1 MTLRLHDTAART
13 VREFQPVTP
22 GRATVYVCGA
32 TVQGAPHLG
41 HLRSAVCFDIL
52 VRWLEASGYPV
63 TYCRNVTDVDDK
75 ILRAAAAEGI
85 AWWAL
90 AERNA
95 RAFTDAYG
103 LLGCRLP
110 DVEPRAAGHIP
121 DMIALIERL
130 IERGHAYQAGG
141 DVYFDVRT
149 AAGYGSLSRQRLADM
164 RPAEDADPEDR
175 AVAAVKRDPRDF
187 ALWKGVKPGE
197 PSWRTPWGP
206 GRPGWHLECSAMAT
220 GYLGAAFDI
229 HGGGIDL
236 VFPHHENERAQS
248 TAAGDEFAG
257 YWLHNGLVALAGQ
270 KMSKSAG
277 HALAAAEALAQ
288 VRPQELRYYLGQAHY
303 RSTLEYSRDALDE
316 AVAAYQRIERFVTAR
331 PARGRL
337 QGRARAASARR
348 ARHRARGALP
358 ISFSAAMD
366 DDLAVP
372 AALAA
377 VHATVHDGNYALS
390 TGNIEGIRTSL
401 AQTGPCSRFSA
412 STRSTPPGGQATPDG
427 RLHSVVDALVALVLR
442 QRETA
447 RARGDY
453 ASADSIR
460 DTLEDTGVAV
470 DDTPEGPRWELKR

>member
-1 MTLRLHDTAART
+1 VTLRLHDTAART
-13 VREFQPVTP
+13 VRDFQPVTP

-41 HLRSAVCFDIL
+41 HLRSAVSFDIL
-52 VRWLEASGYPV
+52 VRWLRASGYAV

-75 ILRAAAAEGI
+75 ILAAAAAEGI
-85 AWWAL
+85 PWWAL
-90 AERNA
+90 AERNV
-95 RAFTDAYG
+95 RAFTDAYA
-103 LLGCRLP
+103 LLGCQPP

-121 DMIALIERL
+121 DMIALIDRL
-130 IERGHAYQAGG
+130 VAGGHAYPAGG

-149 AAGYGSLSRQRLADM
+149 AVGYGSLSGQRLDDM
-164 RPAEDADPEDR
+164 RPAEEAGQ
-175 AVAAVKRDPRDF
+175 AGGAAAVKRDPRDF
-187 ALWKGVKPGE
+187 SLWKGAKPGE
-197 PSWRTPWGP
+197 PSWRTRWGP
-206 GRPGWHLECSAMAT
+206 GRPGWHLECSAMAA

-236 VFPHHENERAQS
+236 LFPHHENERAQS
-248 TAAGDEFAG
+248 TAAGDEFAR
-257 YWLHNGLVALAGQ
+257 YWVHNGLVALAGE

-277 HALAAAEALAQ
+277 HALAAAEALTQ

-303 RSTLEYSRDALDE
+303 RSTLDYSRDALDE
-316 AVAAYQRIERFVTAR
+316 AVIAYQRIERFVSRAQHAVVSR
-331 PARGRL
+331 DGQAPHLLDMPGAAPA
-337 QGRARAASARR
+337 A
-348 ARHRARGALP
+348 ALP
-358 ISFSAAMD
+358 ISFAAAMD

-377 VHATVHDGNYALS
+377 VHATVHDGNYALD
-390 TGNIEGIRTSL
+390 TGNTESIRTSL
-401 AQTGPCSRFSA
+401 AQTRAMLAVLGLDPLNPAWQTSD
-412 STRSTPPGGQATPDG
+412 PDD
-427 RLHSVVDALVALVLR
+427 RLHSVVDALVKLVLR